1 MSVREGHWYIEEAG
15 VYWLVMHNNSA
26 CIDRNDKSPCHM
38 PHANLLSLDLHRT
51 PTDAPASLD
60 KAAIKEAS
68 TGMASELASLQ
79 ELLYANR
86 QHSLLV
92 VLQGLDTSGKD
103 SSIKQVFRDVNAMG
117 IDIHSF
123 KAPTSTEL
131 AQDFLW
137 RAHKR
142 LPPRG
147 LIGIFNRSHYEAAV
161 TDRVMGFC
169 DRAAQLERCQS
180 IRDFER
186 HLAANG
192 TLVCKFFLHISRATQ
207 KERLLV
213 RLEDPQK
220 HWKFSM
226 ADLETRKQFGVFLDD
241 WSRVISAT
249 HQTEAPWQV
258 IPADQKWYRDYLM
271 LKTLTERLKALDM
284 RWPKLALPVTAA
296 DIPD

>member
-1 MSVREGHWYIEEAG
+1 MP
-15 VYWLVMHNNSA
+15 
-26 CIDRNDKSPCHM
+26 CILPDLPAD
-38 PHANLLSLDLHRT
+38 LDLSRL
-51 PTDAPASLD
+51 PTSAPAGLD
-60 KAAIKEAS
+60 KAGIKL
-68 TGMASELASLQ
+68 ASERMAEELSSLQ

-86 QHSLLV
+86 KHSLLV
-92 VLQGLDTSGKD
+92 ILQGLDTSGKD
-103 SSIKQVFRDVNAMG
+103 SSIKQVFRNVNPMG

-123 KAPTSTEL
+123 KAPTTTDL

-137 RAHKR
+137 RSHKR

-169 DRAAQLERCQS
+169 DRATQMERCQS

-192 TLVCKFFLHISRATQ
+192 TLVCKFFLHISKATQ

-213 RLEDPQK
+213 RLQDPHK
-220 HWKFSM
+220 HWKFSL
-226 ADLETRKQFGVFLDD
+226 ADLETRKHFELFMDD
-241 WSRVISAT
+241 WGRVITTT
-249 HQTEAPWQV
+249 HQGMAPWQIV
-258 IPADQKWYRDYLM
+258 PADQKWYRDYLM
-271 LKTLTERLKALDM
+271 LKVLTDTLKALDM
-284 RWPKLALPVTAA
+284 QWPALAEAVTPA

>member
-1 MSVREGHWYIEEAG
+1 
-15 VYWLVMHNNSA
+15 
-26 CIDRNDKSPCHM
+26 M
-38 PHANLLSLDLHRT
+38 PHAIPDLPANLDLARLST
-51 PTDAPASLD
+51 TAPADMD
-60 KAAIKEAS
+60 KTSARLACEA
-68 TGMASELASLQ
+68 MASQLASLQ

-86 QHSLLV
+86 QNSLLV
-92 VLQGLDTSGKD
+92 ILQGLDTSGKD
-103 SSIKQVFRDVNAMG
+103 SSIKQVFREVNPMG
-117 IDIHSF
+117 LDIHSF
-123 KAPTSTEL
+123 KAPTTAEL

-137 RAHKR
+137 RSHRR

-169 DRAAQLERCQS
+169 DRATQLERCQS

-186 HLAANG
+186 HLVTNG

-213 RLEDPQK
+213 RLEDPHK

-226 ADLETRKQFGVFLDD
+226 ADLETRKHFDVFMDD
-241 WSRVISAT
+241 WSRVITAT
-249 HQTEAPWQV
+249 HQPVAPWHV
-258 IPADQKWYRDYLM
+258 VPADQKWYRDYVM
-271 LKTLTERLKALDM
+271 LSVLVEKLKGLKMGWPAL
-284 RWPKLALPVTAA
+284 AQPVTAA

>member
-1 MSVREGHWYIEEAG
+1 
-15 VYWLVMHNNSA
+15 
-26 CIDRNDKSPCHM
+26 M
-38 PHANLLSLDLHRT
+38 PHILTDLPADLDLLHL
-51 PTDAPASLD
+51 PTGAPDSHD
-60 KAAIKEAS
+60 KGALKQVSDRMAA
-68 TGMASELASLQ
+68 ELASLQ
-79 ELLYANR
+79 ELLYANH

-92 VLQGLDTSGKD
+92 ILQGLDTSGKD
-103 SSIKQVFRDVNAMG
+103 SSIKQVFRDVNPMG

-123 KAPTSTEL
+123 KAPTTTDL

-137 RAHKR
+137 RSHKR

-169 DRAAQLERCQS
+169 DRATQLERCQS

-186 HLAANG
+186 HLVANG
-192 TLVCKFFLHISRATQ
+192 TLVCKFFLHVSRQTQ

-213 RLEDPQK
+213 RLQDPQK
-220 HWKFSM
+220 HWKFSL
-226 ADLETRKQFGVFLDD
+226 ADLETRKHFDVYMDD
-241 WSRVISAT
+241 WSRVITST
-249 HQTEAPWQV
+249 HQSVAPWHV

-271 LKTLTERLKALDM
+271 LTVLTGKLKELNMEWPALGE
-284 RWPKLALPVTAA
+284 AVTAA

>member
-1 MSVREGHWYIEEAG
+1 
-15 VYWLVMHNNSA
+15 
-26 CIDRNDKSPCHM
+26 M
-38 PHANLLSLDLHRT
+38 PRTDLLALDLNRT
-51 PTDAPASLD
+51 PTDAPTGLD
-60 KAAIKEAS
+60 KAAIKVA
-68 TGMASELASLQ
+68 TAAMASELASLQ

-169 DRAAQLERCQS
+169 DRATQLERCQS

-192 TLVCKFFLHISRATQ
+192 TLVYLNAGPS
-207 KERLLV
+207 
-213 RLEDPQK
+213 
-220 HWKFSM
+220 
-226 ADLETRKQFGVFLDD
+226 LDA
-241 WSRVISAT
+241 WLARV
-249 HQTEAPWQV
+249 
-258 IPADQKWYRDYLM
+258 PAVGGSV
-271 LKTLTERLKALDM
+271 
-284 RWPKLALPVTAA
+284 ALPKVTLPEGMGCFAHIIDSEGNRVGLHA
-296 DIPD
+296 LARCG